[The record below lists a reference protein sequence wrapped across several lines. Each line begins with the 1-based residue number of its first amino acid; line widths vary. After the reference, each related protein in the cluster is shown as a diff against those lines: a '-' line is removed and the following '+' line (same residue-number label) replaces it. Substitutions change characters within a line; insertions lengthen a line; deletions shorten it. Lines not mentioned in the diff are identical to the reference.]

1 MSAKALNRTL
11 IHIPLLVLAIYSV
24 VPLLFLFINAVKPER
39 EIQRAPLA
47 LPTTLDWTNFTRAWE
62 TADFGTA
69 IRNSLIVS
77 GSTVLLICFVGG
89 MAAFALARYKMR
101 GGGLITSYFLLT
113 MTLPGLLYIIPLFSL
128 FRGLGLTDNLLGII
142 IIYTAIY
149 LPFSIFLMR
158 SYFLGLPPEL
168 EDAAR
173 VDGCSEFGLY
183 RHIIL
188 PLSIPIYASVA
199 LIVSVYTWNEFLFA
213 ITFLHEPEISTVAV
227 SYRSFTGQ
235 YVSEFSLISAAG
247 VIMILPGL
255 LLFVILQR
263 RFIRGLVAGS
273 VK

>member
-1 MSAKALNRTL
+1 MNSRQLNRVL
-11 IHIPLLVLAIYSV
+11 IHIPLILLAAWSV
-24 VPLLFLFINAVKPER
+24 VPLFFLFINAVKPED

-47 LPTTLDWTNFTRAWE
+47 LPTILEWTNFSRAWE

-77 GSTVLLICFVGG
+77 AATVALICLFGG

-101 GGGLITSYFLLT
+101 GNGLVTSYFLLT
-113 MTLPGLLYIIPLFSL
+113 MTLPGLLYIVPLFSL
-128 FRGLGLTDNLLGII
+128 FRNLGLTDNLLGII

-149 LPFSIFLMR
+149 MPFSIFLMR

-183 RHIIL
+183 RYIIM
-188 PLSIPIYASVA
+188 PLSWPIYASVA

-255 LLFVILQR
+255 ILFVILQR